1 MVCLSVIRCK
11 GTLCTDS
18 ESLEEVRLRKRVKF
32 GSKINDIKR
41 APAVVLFSAC
51 DVLCTVS
58 YLVERCFKL
67 LSAAY
72 RCYVC
77 RTWLKGPQYSV
88 CALDTAN
95 GVGCEL
101 G

>member
-1 MVCLSVIRCK
+1 M
-11 GTLCTDS
+11 
-18 ESLEEVRLRKRVKF
+18 
-32 GSKINDIKR
+32 NDIKR
-41 APAVVLFSAC
+41 TPAIVLFSAC
-51 DVLCTVS
+51 DVLCAVS
-58 YLVERCFKL
+58 CLVERCFKL

-77 RTWLKGPQYSV
+77 RTSLKGPQYSV
-88 CALDTAN
+88 CALETAN

>member
-1 MVCLSVIRCK
+1 M
-11 GTLCTDS
+11 
-18 ESLEEVRLRKRVKF
+18 
-32 GSKINDIKR
+32 NDIKR
-41 APAVVLFSAC
+41 TPAVVLFCAC
-51 DVLCTVS
+51 DVLLAVS
-58 YLVERCFKL
+58 YLVERCSKL

-72 RCYVC
+72 RCYLC
-77 RTWLKGPQYSV
+77 RTSLKGHQYSV